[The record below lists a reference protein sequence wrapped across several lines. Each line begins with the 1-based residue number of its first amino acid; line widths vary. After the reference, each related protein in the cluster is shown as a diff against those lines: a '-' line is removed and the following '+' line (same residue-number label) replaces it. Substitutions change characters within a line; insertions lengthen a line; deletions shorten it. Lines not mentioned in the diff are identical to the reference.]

1 MSAGR
6 ILVTGLGGALG
17 SELAQRLTTFA
28 GSAELVGIFSSNRS
42 RDRFLERADPV
53 LRVVLRAEVCDLSDA
68 AAVAALA
75 TRLGRVEHTLVA
87 HVAAN
92 VSWTLPLADAVRAN
106 VDVTRHVATLARRT
120 SATTRFVYVSSA
132 FTATENWRYRNT
144 YEESKA
150 AAERMLRADFA
161 DLTLSVFSCSLVVGH
176 SRSGSISRF
185 HGIYPLVRLIER
197 YELPFIP
204 AARNHRMDIV
214 PVDWVAEELFQL
226 MAGQFAGRAPRHVVA
241 SAGPAAPMM
250 TDLVSQTVAVL
261 NRHRLIEGRP
271 IMGQVAVLGLRQYD
285 FLRRSLDSWQVGN
298 VRMPS
303 PRVLDRVM
311 ATYRPYLEDGN
322 VLPPSGTTSP
332 VPAYAD
338 YLDPVISFWLDR
350 SRRDERQLSTV

>member
-1 MSAGR
+1 MSGGR

-17 SELAQRLTTFA
+17 SELAQRLTALA
-28 GSAELVGIFSSNRS
+28 GNAELVGVFSSNRS

-68 AAVAALA
+68 TAVAALA
-75 TRLGRVEHTLVA
+75 NRLGRVHRTLVA

-120 SATTRFVYVSSA
+120 SAATRFIYVSSA

-161 DLTLSVFSCSLVVGH
+161 DLTLSVFACSLVVGH
-176 SRSGSISRF
+176 SRTGSISRF

-197 YELPFIP
+197 YELPVIP
-204 AARNHRMDIV
+204 AGRNHRMDIV

-226 MAGQFAGRAPRHVVA
+226 MVDQLAGRGPRDVVA
-241 SAGPAAPMM
+241 SAGSAAPLM
-250 TDLVSQTVAVL
+250 TDLVPQVVAVL

-271 IMGQVAVLGLRQYD
+271 IMSQVAVLGMRQYD

-298 VRMPS
+298 VRMPN

-322 VLPPSGTTSP
+322 VLPPTGTTAP